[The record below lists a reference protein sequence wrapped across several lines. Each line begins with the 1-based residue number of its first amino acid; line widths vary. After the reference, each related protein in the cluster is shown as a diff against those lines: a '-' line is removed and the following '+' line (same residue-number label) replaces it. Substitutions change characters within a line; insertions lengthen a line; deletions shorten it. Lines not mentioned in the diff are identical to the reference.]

1 MAVSRLDR
9 LFILLDTGTTP
20 VTRKAAAQQLG
31 EVVKLHPHELNN
43 LLSKVLIYLRSAN
56 WDTRIAAGQAVEAI
70 VKNVPEWNPVPRTKQ
85 EPTESSMEDSS
96 TTDRLNF
103 DRFDIC
109 RLLQHGASLLGS
121 AGAEFEVQDEKSG
134 EVDHKERIARQRK
147 LLQKKL
153 GLNMG
158 EAIGMSTE
166 ELFND
171 EDLDYTPTSAAL
183 VNKQSTL
190 QAAELIDS
198 EFRAGMS
205 NRQKNKA
212 KRMAKLFAKQ
222 RSRDAVETN
231 EKSNDSTDGE
241 PEEKRRKVANV
252 VVNQTTSDS
261 KVLVDNVPESSSLIE
276 ETNEWPLESFC
287 EELCNDL
294 FNPSWEVRHGA
305 GTGLREI
312 LKAHG
317 KSGGKMGDSTLEE
330 MIQQHQEWLEDLVI
344 RLLCVFALDRFG
356 DFVSDEVVAP
366 VRETCAQTLGVVLK
380 HMNETGV
387 HKTVDVLLKLLTQEQ
402 WEVRHGGLLGIK
414 YALAVRQDVINTL
427 LPKVLTRVIEGL
439 QDLDDDVRAVAAASL
454 VPVVES
460 LVYLQTQKVPSI
472 INTLWDSLLE
482 LDDLTASTNSIMTL
496 LSSMLT
502 YPQVQ
507 QCSIQQSL
515 TVLVPRVWPFLHHTI
530 SSVRRA
536 ALETLFTLL
545 STQDQNSSSWLIPI
559 LSDMLRHIFQF
570 CVLESSQEILDLIH
584 KVWMELLNKASVQYV
599 VAAAC
604 PWMGAWLCLMM
615 QPSHL
620 PIDLNMLL
628 EVKAR
633 AKEKT
638 GGKVRQGQI
647 QNKEVLQEYIAGADT
662 VMEDPATRDFVVM
675 RARMMA
681 AKLLGALCC
690 CICDPGVNM
699 VNQEIKPAESLG
711 QLLLFH
717 LNSKSALQR
726 ISVAL
731 VICEWAALQK
741 FGFWTLT
748 ELLWIYSVKPRL
760 ITQIPQNPSWL
771 TTEAIAP
778 VVGAG
783 NNQREWEGL
792 DCKAVTLAVQPR
804 LLDILSEHLYYD
816 EIAVPFTRMQNECK
830 QFISSLADAHI
841 EVGNRVNNN
850 VLTIDQANDL
860 VTTVFNEVT
869 STFDLNPQVLQ
880 QLDSKRHQ
888 VQMTVAETNQE
899 WQVLQLRV
907 HTFAACAVVSLQQLP
922 EKLNP
927 VIKPLME
934 TIKKEENT
942 LVQNYAAQYIAKL
955 LQQCTT
961 RMPCPNAKV
970 IKNLCSS
977 LCVDPYLTPCVTCPV
992 PAQSGQENSKGSNSE
1007 KDGMHHTVTKH
1018 RGIITL
1024 YRHQKAAFAI
1034 TSRRG
1039 PIPKAIKAQIAD
1051 LPAGSSGALL
1061 VELDEGQKPYLVQRR
1076 GAEFALTTIV
1086 KHFGAELAVKLPH
1099 LWDAMVG
1106 PLKTMIDLNNF
1117 DGKSLLE
1124 RGDVPAQELVNSLQV
1139 FEIAAASMDSALH
1152 PLLVQHLPHLYMCL
1166 QYPSTAVR
1174 HMAARGIG
1182 VMSKIATMET
1192 MNIFLEKVLPWLGA
1206 IDDNVKQEGAIEA
1219 LACVMEQLD
1228 VGIVP
1233 YIVLLVVPVLGRM
1246 SDQTDSVRFM
1256 ATQCFATLIRLMP
1269 LEAGIPDPPNMS
1281 EELIQLKAKERHFLE
1296 QLLDGKK
1303 LENYKIPV
1311 PINAELRKYQ
1321 QDGVNWLAFLN
1332 KYKLHGILCDDMGLG
1347 KTLQSICILAGDH
1360 CQRAQE
1366 YARSKL
1372 AECMPLPS
1380 LVVCPPTL
1388 TGHWVDEVGKFC
1400 SREYLNPL
1408 HYTGP
1413 PTERI
1418 RLQHQVKRHNLI
1430 VASYDVVRNDIDF
1443 FRNIKFNY
1451 CILDEGHVIKN
1462 GKTKLSK
1469 AVKQLTANY
1478 RIILSGTPIQ
1488 NNVLELWSLFDFL
1501 MPGFLGTERQF
1512 AARYG
1517 KPILASRDAR
1527 SSSREQEAGV
1537 LAMDALHRQVLPFL
1551 LRRMKEDVLQD
1562 LPPKIIQDYYC
1573 TLSPLQV
1580 QLYEDFAKS
1589 RAKCDVDETVS
1600 SAALSEETEKPKL
1613 KATGHVFQALQYLR
1627 KLCNHPAL
1635 VLTPQHPEFKS
1646 TTEKLAVQNSSL
1658 HDIQHAP
1665 KLSALKQLLLDCGL
1679 GNGSSSESGT
1689 ESVVAQHR
1697 ILIFCQLKSMLD
1709 IVEHDLLKPHLPSVT
1724 YLRLDGSIPPGQRHS
1739 IVSRFNNDPS
1749 IDVLLLTTH
1758 VGGLGLN
1765 LTGADTVVFVEHDWN
1780 PMRDLQA
1787 MDRAHRIGQ
1796 KRVVNVYRLI
1806 TRGTLEEKIMG
1817 LQKFKMNIA
1826 NTVISQ
1832 ENSSL
1837 QSMGTDQLL
1846 DLFTLDKDGKAE
1858 KADSSTSGR
1867 ASMKAV
1873 LDSLSDLWDA
1883 EQYDSEYNLE
1893 TFMRSLE

>member
-43 LLSKVLIYLRSAN
+43 LLSKVLIYLRSTN

-70 VKNVPEWNPVPRTKQ
+70 VKNVPEWNPIPRTRQ
-85 EPTESSMEDSS
+85 ESTSESAMEDSPA
-96 TTDRLNF
+96 TDRLNF

-134 EVDHKERIARQRK
+134 EVDPKERIARQRK

-171 EDLDYTPTSAAL
+171 EDLDYTPTSTAL
-183 VNKQSTL
+183 VNKQPTL

-205 NRQKNKA
+205 SRQKNKA

-241 PEEKRRKVANV
+241 PEEKRRKIANV
-252 VVNQTTSDS
+252 VINQSTNDS
-261 KVLVDNVPESSSLIE
+261 KVLIDNIPDSSSLLE

-427 LPKVLTRVIEGL
+427 LPKVLTRIIEGL
-439 QDLDDDVRAVAAASL
+439 QDFDDDVRAVAAASL

-460 LVYLQTQKVPSI
+460 LVDLQTQKVPFI
-472 INTLWDSLLE
+472 INTLWDALLE

-496 LSSMLT
+496 LSSLLT

-559 LSDMLRHIFQF
+559 LPDMLRHIFQF

-584 KVWMELLNKASVQYV
+584 KVWMELLSKASVHYV

-638 GGKVRQGQI
+638 CGKVRQGQS
-647 QNKEVLQEYIAGADT
+647 QTKEVLQEYIAGAET
-662 VMEDPATRDFVVM
+662 IMEDPSTRDFVVM

-690 CICDPGVNM
+690 CICDPGVN
-699 VNQEIKPAESLG
+699 VVTQEIKPAESLG
-711 QLLLFH
+711 QLLLFY

-741 FGFWTLT
+741 
-748 ELLWIYSVKPRL
+748 E
-760 ITQIPQNPSWL
+760 
-771 TTEAIAP
+771 
-778 VVGAG
+778 
-783 NNQREWEGL
+783 
-792 DCKAVTLAVQPR
+792 CKAVTLAVQPR

-830 QFISSLADAHI
+830 QLISSLTDAHI
-841 EVGNRVNNN
+841 EVGSRVNNN
-850 VLTIDQANDL
+850 VFTIDQANDL

-869 STFDLNPQVLQ
+869 SSFDLNPQVLQ
-880 QLDSKRHQ
+880 QLDSKRQQ
-888 VQMTVAETNQE
+888 VQMTVTETNQE

-927 VIKPLME
+927 IIKPLME

-942 LVQNYAAQYIAKL
+942 LVQNYAAQCIAKL

-961 RMPCPNAKV
+961 RTPCPNSKI

-992 PAQSGQENSKGSNSE
+992 PTQSGQDNSKGSNSE
-1007 KDGMHHTVTKH
+1007 KDGMHHTVTTH

-1039 PIPKAIKAQIAD
+1039 PTPKAVKAQIAD
-1051 LPAGSSGALL
+1051 LPAGSSGNIL
-1061 VELDEGQKPYLVQRR
+1061 VELDEAQKPYLVQRR

-1086 KHFGAELAVKLPH
+1086 KHFGGEMAVKLPH

-1106 PLKTMIDLNNF
+1106 PLRNTININNF

-1124 RGDVPAQELVNSLQV
+1124 KGDGPAQELVNSLQV
-1139 FEIAAASMDSALH
+1139 FETAAASMDSELH
-1152 PLLVQHLPHLYMCL
+1152 PL
-1166 QYPSTAVR
+1166 
-1174 HMAARGIG
+1174 
-1182 VMSKIATMET
+1182 
-1192 MNIFLEKVLPWLGA
+1192 
-1206 IDDNVKQEGAIEA
+1206 
-1219 LACVMEQLD
+1219 
-1228 VGIVP
+1228 
-1233 YIVLLVVPVLGRM
+1233 
-1246 SDQTDSVRFM
+1246 
-1256 ATQCFATLIRLMP
+1256 
-1269 LEAGIPDPPNMS
+1269 AGIPDPPNMS

-1360 CQRAQE
+1360 CHRAQE

-1400 SREYLNPL
+1400 SKEYLNPL

-1646 TTEKLAVQNSSL
+1646 TTEKLAIQNSSL

-1679 GNGSSSESGT
+1679 GNGSTSESGT

-1858 KADSSTSGR
+1858 KADTSTSGK
-1867 ASMKAV
+1867 ASMKSV
-1873 LDSLSDLWDA
+1873 LENLSDLWDQ
-1883 EQYDSEYNLE
+1883 EQYDSEY
-1893 TFMRSLE
+1893 SLENFMHSLK

>member
-1 MAVSRLDR
+1 MRLDR

-43 LLSKVLIYLRSAN
+43 LLSKVLVYLRSTN

-70 VKNVPEWNPVPRTKQ
+70 VKNVPEWNPTPRSKQ
-85 EPTESSMEDSS
+85 EPGSESPNEDSPS
-96 TTDRLNF
+96 TDRLRF

-109 RLLQHGASLLGS
+109 RLLKHGASLLGS
-121 AGAEFEVQDEKSG
+121 AGAEFEVQDDKSG
-134 EVDHKERIARQRK
+134 EIDPKERIARQRK

-153 GLNMG
+153 GLDMG
-158 EAIGMSTE
+158 AAIGMNTE
-166 ELFND
+166 DLFND
-171 EDLDYTPTSAAL
+171 EDLDYSPSPVLL
-183 VNKQSTL
+183 VNKQPTL

-222 RSRDAVETN
+222 RSRDAVEAN

-252 VVNQTTSDS
+252 VINQPATDS
-261 KVLVDNVPESSSLIE
+261 KTLVENAQE
-276 ETNEWPLESFC
+276 EANEWPLESFC
-287 EELCNDL
+287 EEVCNDL

-317 KSGGKMGDSTLEE
+317 KSGGKMGDSSLEE

-414 YALAVRQDVINTL
+414 YALAVRQDMINTL
-427 LPKVLTRVIEGL
+427 LPKVLPAIIEGL

-460 LVYLQTQKVPSI
+460 LVQLQSQKVPFI
-472 INTLWDSLLE
+472 LNTLWDALLE
-482 LDDLTASTNSIMTL
+482 LDDLTASTNSIMIL
-496 LSSMLT
+496 LSSLLT
-502 YPQVQ
+502 YPQVRK
-507 QCSIQQSL
+507 CSIQQSL

-530 SSVRRA
+530 SSVRKA

-545 STQDQNSSSWLIPI
+545 STQDQVWL
-559 LSDMLRHIFQF
+559 
-570 CVLESSQEILDLIH
+570 
-584 KVWMELLNKASVQYV
+584 ELLNKASVQYV

-628 EVKAR
+628 EVKTR
-633 AKEKT
+633 SKEKA
-638 GGKVRQGQI
+638 GAKLRQGQA
-647 QNKEVLQEYIAGADT
+647 QNKEVIQEYIAGADSIA
-662 VMEDPATRDFVVM
+662 EDPATRDYVVM

-690 CICDPGVNM
+690 CICDPGVNT
-699 VNQEIKPAESLG
+699 VTQEIKPAESLA

-741 FGFWTLT
+741 
-748 ELLWIYSVKPRL
+748 EC
-760 ITQIPQNPSWL
+760 
-771 TTEAIAP
+771 TTVAI
-778 VVGAG
+778 
-783 NNQREWEGL
+783 
-792 DCKAVTLAVQPR
+792 CVQPR
-804 LLDILSEHLYYD
+804 LLGVLSEHLYYD

-830 QFISSLADAHI
+830 QLISLLADSHI
-841 EVGNRVNNN
+841 DIGNRVNCS
-850 VLTIDQANDL
+850 VFTIDQANEL
-860 VTTVFNEVT
+860 
-869 STFDLNPQVLQ
+869 LKVL
-880 QLDSKRHQ
+880 S
-888 VQMTVAETNQE
+888 A
-899 WQVLQLRV
+899 VLP
-907 HTFAACAVVSLQQLP
+907 F
-922 EKLNP
+922 
-927 VIKPLME
+927 
-934 TIKKEENT
+934 
-942 LVQNYAAQYIAKL
+942 L
-955 LQQCTT
+955 LG
-961 RMPCPNAKV
+961 PN
-970 IKNLCSS
+970 S
-977 LCVDPYLTPCVTCPV
+977 D
-992 PAQSGQENSKGSNSE
+992 
-1007 KDGMHHTVTKH
+1007 KDGMQHTVTKH

-1039 PIPKAIKAQIAD
+1039 PTPKAPKAPIAD
-1051 LPAGSSGALL
+1051 LPTGSSGSIPT
-1061 VELDEGQKPYLVQRR
+1061 ELDEAQKPYVVQRR
-1076 GAEFALTTIV
+1076 GAEFALSTIA
-1086 KHFGAELAVKLPH
+1086 KHFGAEMATGLPH

-1106 PLKTMIDLNNF
+1106 SLRNNIHINNF
-1117 DGKSLLE
+1117 DRKLLLE
-1124 RGDVPAQELVNSLQV
+1124 KGDAPAQELVNSLQL
-1139 FEIAAASMDSALH
+1139 I
-1152 PLLVQHLPHLYMCL
+1152 QHLPHLYMCL
-1166 QYPSTAVR
+1166 QHPSTAVR
-1174 HMAARGIG
+1174 HMASRCVG

-1206 IDDNVKQEGAIEA
+1206 IDDNTKQEGAIEA
-1219 LACVMEQLD
+1219 LACILAWVFRNAEDSLLFHLDKPELLKTISLMSTAGVMEQLD

-1246 SDQTDSVRFM
+1246 SDQTNSVRFM

-1281 EELIQLKAKERHFLE
+1281 EELIRMKAKERHFLE

-1303 LENYKIPV
+1303 LENYEIPV
-1311 PINAELRKYQ
+1311 PIKAELRKYQ

-1360 CQRAQE
+1360 C
-1366 YARSKL
+1366 L
-1372 AECMPLPS
+1372 
-1380 LVVCPPTL
+1380 
-1388 TGHWVDEVGKFC
+1388 
-1400 SREYLNPL
+1400 
-1408 HYTGP
+1408 
-1413 PTERI
+1413 

-1537 LAMDALHRQVLPFL
+1537 LAMEALHRQVLPFL

-1573 TLSPLQV
+1573 ILSPLQV

-1589 RAKCDVDETVS
+1589 RAKCDIDETVS
-1600 SAALSEETEKPKL
+1600 SISLNDETEKPKL
-1613 KATGHVFQALQYLR
+1613 KSTGHVFQALQYLR

-1635 VLTPQHPEFKS
+1635 VLTTQHPEYKRI
-1646 TTEKLAVQNSSL
+1646 TEQLAAQNSSL
-1658 HDIQHAP
+1658 RDIQHAP

-1679 GNGSSSESGT
+1679 GNGGSSESGT
-1689 ESVVAQHR
+1689 EAVVAQHR
-1697 ILIFCQLKSMLD
+1697 VLIFCQLKSMLD
-1709 IVEHDLLKPHLPSVT
+1709 IVEHDLLRPQLPSVT
-1724 YLRLDGSIPPGQRHS
+1724 YLRLDGSIPAGQRHS

-1832 ENSSL
+1832 ENASL
-1837 QSMGTDQLL
+1837 QSMGTEQLL
-1846 DLFTLDKDGKAE
+1846 DLFTLDKEFFSFVKDGKTE
-1858 KADSSTSGR
+1858 KADTSTSSGK
-1867 ASMKAV
+1867 ASMKSV
-1873 LDSLSDLWDA
+1873 LENLGELWDQ
-1883 EQYDSEYNLE
+1883 EQYDTEY
-1893 TFMRSLE
+1893 SLENFMHSLK

>member
-43 LLSKVLIYLRSAN
+43 LLSKVLIYLRSTN

-85 EPTESSMEDSS
+85 ESTSESAMEDSPA
-96 TTDRLNF
+96 TDRLNF

-134 EVDHKERIARQRK
+134 EVDPKERIARQRK

-171 EDLDYTPTSAAL
+171 EDLDYTPSSAAF
-183 VNKQSTL
+183 VNKQPTL

-241 PEEKRRKVANV
+241 PEEKRRKIANV
-252 VVNQTTSDS
+252 VINQSANDS
-261 KVLVDNVPESSSLIE
+261 KVLIDNIPDSSSLIE

-387 HKTVDVLLKLLTQEQ
+387 HKTVDVLLKLLSQEQ

-427 LPKVLTRVIEGL
+427 LPKVLSRIIEGL

-460 LVYLQTQKVPSI
+460 LVDLQTQKVPFI
-472 INTLWDSLLE
+472 INTLWDALLE

-496 LSSMLT
+496 LSSLLT

-559 LSDMLRHIFQF
+559 LPDMLRHIFQF
-570 CVLESSQEILDLIH
+570 CVLESNQEILDLIH
-584 KVWMELLNKASVQYV
+584 KVWMELLSKASVQYV

-638 GGKVRQGQI
+638 GGKVRQGQS
-647 QNKEVLQEYIAGADT
+647 QTKEVLQEYIAGAET
-662 VMEDPATRDFVVM
+662 IMEDPSTRDFVVM
-675 RARMMA
+675 RARMMS

-690 CICDPGVNM
+690 CICDPVVN
-699 VNQEIKPAESLG
+699 VVTQEIKPAESLG

-741 FGFWTLT
+741 
-748 ELLWIYSVKPRL
+748 E
-760 ITQIPQNPSWL
+760 
-771 TTEAIAP
+771 
-778 VVGAG
+778 
-783 NNQREWEGL
+783 
-792 DCKAVTLAVQPR
+792 CKAVTLAVQPR

-830 QFISSLADAHI
+830 QLISSLTDAHI
-841 EVGNRVNNN
+841 EVGSRVNNN
-850 VLTIDQANDL
+850 VFTIDQANDL

-869 STFDLNPQVLQ
+869 SSFDLKPQVLQ
-880 QLDSKRHQ
+880 QLDSKRQQ
-888 VQMTVAETNQE
+888 VQMTVTETNQE

-927 VIKPLME
+927 IIKPLME

-942 LVQNYAAQYIAKL
+942 LVQNYAAHCIAKL

-961 RMPCPNAKV
+961 RTPCPNSKI

-992 PAQSGQENSKGSNSE
+992 PTQSGQDNSKGSNSE

-1039 PIPKAIKAQIAD
+1039 PTPKALKAQIAD
-1051 LPAGSSGALL
+1051 LPAGSSGSIL
-1061 VELDEGQKPYLVQRR
+1061 VELDEAQKPYLVQRR

-1086 KHFGAELAVKLPH
+1086 KHFGGEMAVKLPH

-1106 PLKTMIDLNNF
+1106 PLKNTININHF

-1124 RGDVPAQELVNSLQV
+1124 KGDGPAQELVNSLQV
-1139 FEIAAASMDSALH
+1139 FETAAASMDSELH
-1152 PLLVQHLPHLYMCL
+1152 PL
-1166 QYPSTAVR
+1166 
-1174 HMAARGIG
+1174 
-1182 VMSKIATMET
+1182 
-1192 MNIFLEKVLPWLGA
+1192 
-1206 IDDNVKQEGAIEA
+1206 
-1219 LACVMEQLD
+1219 
-1228 VGIVP
+1228 
-1233 YIVLLVVPVLGRM
+1233 
-1246 SDQTDSVRFM
+1246 
-1256 ATQCFATLIRLMP
+1256 
-1269 LEAGIPDPPNMS
+1269 AGIPDPPNMS

-1360 CQRAQE
+1360 CHRAQE

-1400 SREYLNPL
+1400 SKEYLNPL

-1679 GNGSSSESGT
+1679 GNGSTSESGT

-1858 KADSSTSGR
+1858 KADTSTSGK
-1867 ASMKAV
+1867 ASMKSI
-1873 LDSLSDLWDA
+1873 LENLSDLWDQ
-1883 EQYDSEYNLE
+1883 EQYDSEY
-1893 TFMRSLE
+1893 SLENFMHSLK

>member
-1 MAVSRLDR
+1 M
-9 LFILLDTGTTP
+9 
-20 VTRKAAAQQLG
+20 
-31 EVVKLHPHELNN
+31 VKLHQVGISPPHKRVKVPLDGIPSLPCINRTTQLGVIGKLVEGALNPTVHVTH
-43 LLSKVLIYLRSAN
+43 KVVERDRSQHRSLG
-56 WDTRIAAGQAVEAI
+56 DTTRY
-70 VKNVPEWNPVPRTKQ
+70 WSPVP
-85 EPTESSMEDSS
+85 
-96 TTDRLNF
+96 F
-103 DRFDIC
+103 
-109 RLLQHGASLLGS
+109 
-121 AGAEFEVQDEKSG
+121 
-134 EVDHKERIARQRK
+134 
-147 LLQKKL
+147 
-153 GLNMG
+153 
-158 EAIGMSTE
+158 
-166 ELFND
+166 
-171 EDLDYTPTSAAL
+171 
-183 VNKQSTL
+183 
-190 QAAELIDS
+190 
-198 EFRAGMS
+198 
-205 NRQKNKA
+205 
-212 KRMAKLFAKQ
+212 
-222 RSRDAVETN
+222 
-231 EKSNDSTDGE
+231 
-241 PEEKRRKVANV
+241 
-252 VVNQTTSDS
+252 
-261 KVLVDNVPESSSLIE
+261 
-276 ETNEWPLESFC
+276 
-287 EELCNDL
+287 
-294 FNPSWEVRHGA
+294 
-305 GTGLREI
+305 I
-312 LKAHG
+312 L
-317 KSGGKMGDSTLEE
+317 
-330 MIQQHQEWLEDLVI
+330 
-344 RLLCVFALDRFG
+344 
-356 DFVSDEVVAP
+356 
-366 VRETCAQTLGVVLK
+366 
-380 HMNETGV
+380 
-387 HKTVDVLLKLLTQEQ
+387 
-402 WEVRHGGLLGIK
+402 
-414 YALAVRQDVINTL
+414 
-427 LPKVLTRVIEGL
+427 
-439 QDLDDDVRAVAAASL
+439 
-454 VPVVES
+454 
-460 LVYLQTQKVPSI
+460 
-472 INTLWDSLLE
+472 NTLWDALLE
-482 LDDLTASTNSIMTL
+482 LDDLTASTNSIMIL
-496 LSSMLT
+496 LSSLLT
-502 YPQVQ
+502 YPQVRK
-507 QCSIQQSL
+507 CSIQQSL

-530 SSVRRA
+530 SSVRKA

-545 STQDQNSSSWLIPI
+545 STQDQVWL
-559 LSDMLRHIFQF
+559 
-570 CVLESSQEILDLIH
+570 
-584 KVWMELLNKASVQYV
+584 ELLNKASVQYV

-628 EVKAR
+628 EVKTR
-633 AKEKT
+633 SKEKA
-638 GGKVRQGQI
+638 GAKLRQGQT
-647 QNKEVLQEYIAGADT
+647 QNKEVIQEYIAGADSIA
-662 VMEDPATRDFVVM
+662 EDPATRDYVVM

-690 CICDPGVNM
+690 CICDPGVNT
-699 VNQEIKPAESLG
+699 VTQEIKPAESLA

-741 FGFWTLT
+741 ECRT
-748 ELLWIYSVKPRL
+748 V
-760 ITQIPQNPSWL
+760 
-771 TTEAIAP
+771 
-778 VVGAG
+778 
-783 NNQREWEGL
+783 
-792 DCKAVTLAVQPR
+792 AVCVQPR
-804 LLDILSEHLYYD
+804 LLGVLSEHLYYD

-830 QFISSLADAHI
+830 QLISLLADSHI
-841 EVGNRVNNN
+841 DIGNRVNCS
-850 VLTIDQANDL
+850 VFTIDQANEL
-860 VTTVFNEVT
+860 VTSVFNEAT
-869 STFDLNPQVLQ
+869 ASFTLNPKILQ
-880 QLDSKRHQ
+880 QLDSKRQQ
-888 VQMTVAETNQE
+888 VQMTVTETNQE
-899 WQVLQLRV
+899 WQVMHLRV
-907 HTFAACAVVSLQQLP
+907 HTFAACAVVNLQQLP

-934 TIKKEENT
+934 AIKKEENT
-942 LVQNYAAQYIAKL
+942 LVQNYVASCIAKL

-961 RMPCPNAKV
+961 RSPCPNSKI
-970 IKNLCSS
+970 IKNLCNS
-977 LCVDPYLTPCVTCPV
+977 LCVDPHLTPLAAC
-992 PAQSGQENSKGSNSE
+992 PAQPQSSSYENSKGPISD

-1018 RGIITL
+1018 KGIITL

-1039 PIPKAIKAQIAD
+1039 PTPKAPKAPVVD
-1051 LPAGSSGALL
+1051 LPPGSS
-1061 VELDEGQKPYLVQRR
+1061 VSIPTELDEAQKPYVVQRR
-1076 GAEFALTTIV
+1076 GAEFALSTIA
-1086 KHFGAELAVKLPH
+1086 KHFGAEMATGLPH

-1106 PLKTMIDLNNF
+1106 SLRNNIHINNF
-1117 DGKSLLE
+1117 DRKSLLE
-1124 RGDVPAQELVNSLQV
+1124 KGDAPAQELVNSLQV
-1139 FEIAAASMDSALH
+1139 FETTAAAMDTQLH
-1152 PLLVQHLPHLYMCL
+1152 PLLIQHLSHLYMCL
-1166 QYPSTAVR
+1166 QHPSTAVR
-1174 HMAARGIG
+1174 HMAARCVG

-1206 IDDNVKQEGAIEA
+1206 IDDNTKQEGAIEA

-1246 SDQTDSVRFM
+1246 SDQTNSVRFM

-1281 EELIQLKAKERHFLE
+1281 EELIRMKAKERHFLE

-1311 PINAELRKYQ
+1311 PIKAELRKYQ

-1360 CQRAQE
+1360 CLRAQE
-1366 YARSKL
+1366 YARTKL
-1372 AECMPLPS
+1372 VDSVPLPS

-1400 SREYLNPL
+1400 SKEYLNPL

-1413 PTERI
+1413 PTERA

-1537 LAMDALHRQVLPFL
+1537 LAMEALHRQVLPFL

-1573 TLSPLQV
+1573 ILSPLQV
-1580 QLYEDFAKS
+1580 CLKSSWMLSVFRTVKTTKEPLLYS
-1589 RAKCDVDETVS
+1589 W
-1600 SAALSEETEKPKL
+1600 
-1613 KATGHVFQALQYLR
+1613 ALQYLR

-1635 VLTPQHPEFKS
+1635 VLTTQHPEYKRI
-1646 TTEKLAVQNSSL
+1646 TEQLASHSSSL
-1658 HDIQHAP
+1658 RDIQHAP

-1679 GNGSSSESGT
+1679 GNGGSSESGT
-1689 ESVVAQHR
+1689 EAVVAQHR
-1697 ILIFCQLKSMLD
+1697 VLIFCQLKSMLD
-1709 IVEHDLLKPHLPSVT
+1709 IVEHDLLRPQLPSVT
-1724 YLRLDGSIPPGQRHS
+1724 YLRLDGSIPAGQRHS

-1832 ENSSL
+1832 ENTSL
-1837 QSMGTDQLL
+1837 QSMGTEQLL
-1846 DLFTLDKDGKAE
+1846 DLFTLDKDEKTE
-1858 KADSSTSGR
+1858 KADTSTSSGK
-1867 ASMKAV
+1867 ASMKSV
-1873 LDSLSDLWDA
+1873 LENLGELWDQ
-1883 EQYDSEYNLE
+1883 EQYDTEY
-1893 TFMRSLE
+1893 SLENFMHSLK

>member
-43 LLSKVLIYLRSAN
+43 LLSKVLVYLRSTN

-70 VKNVPEWNPVPRTKQ
+70 VRNVPEWNPTPRSKQ
-85 EPTESSMEDSS
+85 EQGSESPMEDSPS
-96 TTDRLNF
+96 TDRLRF

-109 RLLQHGASLLGS
+109 RLLKHGASLLGS
-121 AGAEFEVQDEKSG
+121 AGAEFEVQDDKSG
-134 EVDHKERIARQRK
+134 EIDPKERIARQRK

-153 GLNMG
+153 GLDMG
-158 EAIGMSTE
+158 AAIGMNTE
-166 ELFND
+166 DLFND
-171 EDLDYTPTSAAL
+171 EDLDYSPSSVSL
-183 VNKQSTL
+183 VNKQPTL

-205 NRQKNKA
+205 SRQKNKA

-222 RSRDAVETN
+222 RSRDAVEAN

-252 VVNQTTSDS
+252 VINQPATDS
-261 KVLVDNVPESSSLIE
+261 KTLAENAPEE
-276 ETNEWPLESFC
+276 ANEWPLESFC
-287 EELCNDL
+287 EEVCNDL

-317 KSGGKMGDSTLEE
+317 KSGGKMGDSSLEE
-330 MIQQHQEWLEDLVI
+330 MNQQHQEWLEDLVI

-380 HMNETGV
+380 HMNEAGV

-414 YALAVRQDVINTL
+414 YALAVRQDMINTL
-427 LPKVLTRVIEGL
+427 LPKVLPAIIEGL

-460 LVYLQTQKVPSI
+460 LVQLQSQKVPFI
-472 INTLWDSLLE
+472 LNTLWDALLE
-482 LDDLTASTNSIMTL
+482 LDDLTASTNSIMIL
-496 LSSMLT
+496 LSSLLT
-502 YPQVQ
+502 YPQVRK
-507 QCSIQQSL
+507 CSIQQSL

-530 SSVRRA
+530 SSVRKA

-545 STQDQNSSSWLIPI
+545 STQDQSSSTWLTPI
-559 LSDMLRHIFQF
+559 LQDMLRHIFQF
-570 CVLESSQEILDLIH
+570 CILESNQEILDLIH
-584 KVWMELLNKASVQYV
+584 KVWLELLNKASVQYV

-628 EVKAR
+628 EVKTR
-633 AKEKT
+633 SKEKA
-638 GGKVRQGQI
+638 GAKLRQGQT
-647 QNKEVLQEYIAGADT
+647 QNKEVIQEYIAGADSIA
-662 VMEDPATRDFVVM
+662 EDPATRDYVVM

-690 CICDPGVNM
+690 CMCDPGVNT
-699 VNQEIKPAESLG
+699 VTQEIKPAESLA

-741 FGFWTLT
+741 ECRTVAT
-748 ELLWIYSVKPRL
+748 
-760 ITQIPQNPSWL
+760 
-771 TTEAIAP
+771 
-778 VVGAG
+778 
-783 NNQREWEGL
+783 
-792 DCKAVTLAVQPR
+792 CVQPR
-804 LLDILSEHLYYD
+804 LLGVLSEHLYYD

-830 QFISSLADAHI
+830 QLISLFADAHI
-841 EVGNRVNNN
+841 DIGNRVNCS
-850 VLTIDQANDL
+850 VFTIDQANEL
-860 VTTVFNEVT
+860 VTSVFNEVT
-869 STFDLNPQVLQ
+869 SSFTLNPKILQ
-880 QLDSKRHQ
+880 QLDSKRQQ
-888 VQMTVAETNQE
+888 VQMTVTETNQE
-899 WQVLQLRV
+899 WQVLHLRV
-907 HTFAACAVVSLQQLP
+907 HTFVACAVVNLQQLP

-934 TIKKEENT
+934 AIKKEENT
-942 LVQNYAAQYIAKL
+942 LIQNYVASCIAKL

-961 RMPCPNAKV
+961 RSPCPNSKI
-970 IKNLCSS
+970 IKNLCNS
-977 LCVDPYLTPCVTCPV
+977 LCVDPHLTPLAAC
-992 PAQSGQENSKGSNSE
+992 PAQPQGSHENSKGPNSD

-1039 PIPKAIKAQIAD
+1039 PTPKAPKAPIAD
-1051 LPAGSSGALL
+1051 LPAGSSGSIPT
-1061 VELDEGQKPYLVQRR
+1061 ELDEAQKPYVVQRR
-1076 GAEFALTTIV
+1076 GAEFALSTIA
-1086 KHFGAELAVKLPH
+1086 KHFGAEMATGLPH

-1106 PLKTMIDLNNF
+1106 SLKNNIHINNF
-1117 DGKSLLE
+1117 DRKSLLE
-1124 RGDVPAQELVNSLQV
+1124 KGDVPAQELVNSLQV
-1139 FEIAAASMDSALH
+1139 FETTAASMDTQLH
-1152 PLLVQHLPHLYMCL
+1152 PLLIQHLPHLSMCL
-1166 QYPSTAVR
+1166 QHPNTAVR
-1174 HMAARGIG
+1174 HMAARCVG

-1206 IDDNVKQEGAIEA
+1206 IDDNTKQEGAIEA
-1219 LACVMEQLD
+1219 LASDPGVMEQLD

-1269 LEAGIPDPPNMS
+1269 LEAGIPNPPNMS
-1281 EELIQLKAKERHFLE
+1281 EELIRMKAKERHFLE

-1311 PINAELRKYQ
+1311 PIKAELRKYQ
-1321 QDGVNWLAFLN
+1321 QVTA
-1332 KYKLHGILCDDMGLG
+1332 YTSILEE
-1347 KTLQSICILAGDH
+1347 Q
-1360 CQRAQE
+1360 
-1366 YARSKL
+1366 
-1372 AECMPLPS
+1372 
-1380 LVVCPPTL
+1380 
-1388 TGHWVDEVGKFC
+1388 
-1400 SREYLNPL
+1400 
-1408 HYTGP
+1408 
-1413 PTERI
+1413 
-1418 RLQHQVKRHNLI
+1418 LQHQVKRHNLI

-1537 LAMDALHRQVLPFL
+1537 LAMEALHRQVLPFL

-1573 TLSPLQV
+1573 ILSPLQV

-1589 RAKCDVDETVS
+1589 RAKCDIDETVS
-1600 SAALSEETEKPKL
+1600 SISLNEETEKPKL

-1635 VLTPQHPEFKS
+1635 VLTNQHPEYKRI
-1646 TTEKLAVQNSSL
+1646 TEQLAAHNSSL
-1658 HDIQHAP
+1658 RDIQHAP

-1679 GNGSSSESGT
+1679 GNGGSSESGT
-1689 ESVVAQHR
+1689 EAVVAQHR
-1697 ILIFCQLKSMLD
+1697 VLIFCQLKSMLD
-1709 IVEHDLLKPHLPSVT
+1709 IVEHDLLRPQLPSVT
-1724 YLRLDGSIPPGQRHS
+1724 YLRLDGSIPAGQRHS

-1832 ENSSL
+1832 ENTSL
-1837 QSMGTDQLL
+1837 QSMGTEQLL
-1846 DLFTLDKDGKAE
+1846 DLFTLDKDGKTE
-1858 KADSSTSGR
+1858 KADTSTSSGK
-1867 ASMKAV
+1867 ASMKSI
-1873 LDSLSDLWDA
+1873 LENLGELWDQ
-1883 EQYDSEYNLE
+1883 EQYDTEY
-1893 TFMRSLE
+1893 SLENFMHSLK

>member
-1 MAVSRLDR
+1 MAVTRLDR

-31 EVVKLHPHELNN
+31 DVVKLHPHELNN
-43 LLSKVLIYLRSAN
+43 LLSKVLVYLRSTN

-70 VKNVPEWNPVPRTKQ
+70 VKHVPEWNPPIRLKRPLGS
-85 EPTESSMEDSS
+85 ECSNEDSCAF
-96 TTDRLNF
+96 DRLSF
-103 DRFDIC
+103 DRFDIS
-109 RLLQHGASLLGS
+109 RLLKHGASLLGS
-121 AGAEFEVQDEKSG
+121 AGAEFELQDDKSG
-134 EVDHKERIARQRK
+134 EIDQKERIARQRK
-147 LLQKKL
+147 LLQRKL
-153 GLNMG
+153 GLDMG
-158 EAIGMSTE
+158 AAIGMSTE
-166 ELFND
+166 DLFND
-171 EDLDYTPTSAAL
+171 EDLDYLPTSALA
-183 VNKQSTL
+183 NKPTL
-190 QAAELIDS
+190 QAAEFIDS
-198 EFRAGMS
+198 EFLPGMS

-212 KRMAKLFAKQ
+212 KRMAKLIAKQ
-222 RSRDAVETN
+222 RSRDTTEAN
-231 EKSNDSTDGE
+231 EKSDSTDGE
-241 PEEKRRKVANV
+241 PEEKRRKVAKV
-252 VVNQTTSDS
+252 VIDQPATKS
-261 KVLVDNVPESSSLIE
+261 KVLIDNVPDNSSLFE

-312 LKAHG
+312 LKVHG
-317 KSGGKMGDSTLEE
+317 RSGGKMADSTPEE
-330 MIQQHQEWLEDLVI
+330 IEQQHQEWLEDLAI

-366 VRETCAQTLGVVLK
+366 VRETCAQTLGVVLR
-380 HMNETGV
+380 HMNEAGV
-387 HKTVDVLLKLLTQEQ
+387 HNTVKILLRLLTQEQ

-414 YALAVRQDVINTL
+414 YALAVRQDLIKVL
-427 LPKVLTRVIEGL
+427 LPKVLPAIIEGL

-454 VPVVES
+454 VPVVDS
-460 LVYLQTQKVPSI
+460 LVDLQFKQVPFILS
-472 INTLWDSLLE
+472 TLWDALLE

-496 LSSMLT
+496 LSSLLMYT
-502 YPQVQ
+502 QVQ
-507 QCSIQQSL
+507 QCDLQQSL
-515 TVLVPRVWPFLHHTI
+515 TILVPRVWLFLRHTI
-530 SSVRRA
+530 SSVRKA
-536 ALETLFTLL
+536 ALETLYTLL
-545 STQDQNSSSWLIPI
+545 STHEQNSSGWLIPI
-559 LSDMLRHIFQF
+559 LQDMLRHIFQI
-570 CVLESSQEILDLIH
+570 CILESNQEILDLIH
-584 KVWMELLNKASVQYV
+584 KVWQELLNKACVQFV

-628 EVKAR
+628 EVKA
-633 AKEKT
+633 KT
-638 GGKVRQGQI
+638 KDKSACKQRQGQC
-647 QNKEVLQEYIAGADT
+647 QSKEVTQEYIAGSDSVT
-662 VMEDPATRDFVVM
+662 DDSATRDYVVI
-675 RARMMA
+675 RARIAA
-681 AKLLGALCC
+681 AKLLGSLCC
-690 CICDPGVNM
+690 CICDPSVNTPS
-699 VNQEIKPAESLG
+699 QELKPAESLA

-731 VICEWAALQK
+731 VICEWAALRKECGVLVQ
-741 FGFWTLT
+741 
-748 ELLWIYSVKPRL
+748 
-760 ITQIPQNPSWL
+760 
-771 TTEAIAP
+771 
-778 VVGAG
+778 
-783 NNQREWEGL
+783 
-792 DCKAVTLAVQPR
+792 AVQPR
-804 LLDILSEHLYYD
+804 LLAVLSEHLYYD
-816 EIAVPFTRMQNECK
+816 EIAIPFTRMQNECK
-830 QFISSLADAHI
+830 QLISSLADMNI
-841 EVGNRVNNN
+841 DIRNKVNCS
-850 VLTIDQANDL
+850 VFTIDQASDL
-860 VTTVFNEVT
+860 VTTVFNEATAALGVNT
-869 STFDLNPQVLQ
+869 KPFQ
-880 QLDSKRHQ
+880 QLDGKRQQ
-888 VQMTVAETNQE
+888 VHVTVMETNQE
-899 WQVLQLRV
+899 WQVLLLRV
-907 HTFAACAVVSLQQLP
+907 HMFAACAVVNFMQLP

-934 TIKKEENT
+934 AIKKEDNCK
-942 LVQNYAAQYIAKL
+942 VQSYAAQCIAKL
-955 LQQCTT
+955 LQQSTSRT
-961 RMPCPNAKV
+961 PCPNQKIV
-970 IKNLCSS
+970 KNVCSS
-977 LCVDPYLTPCVTCPV
+977 LCIDPNITPSVKCPA
-992 PAQSGQENSKGSNSE
+992 PTANNMENSKVGSNSD
-1007 KDGMHHTVTKH
+1007 KDGMYHTVNKFK
-1018 RGIITL
+1018 GIITL
-1024 YRHQKAAFAI
+1024 YRHQQAAFAV

-1039 PIPKAIKAQIAD
+1039 PAPKAVKSQVAD
-1051 LPAGSSGALL
+1051 LPAGSGGHLPQES
-1061 VELDEGQKPYLVQRR
+1061 EEIQKLHLIQRR
-1076 GAEFALTTIV
+1076 GAEFTLSTIAR
-1086 KHFGAELAVKLPH
+1086 HFGGDLVTGLPY
-1099 LWDAMVG
+1099 LWDATVG
-1106 PLKTMIDLNNF
+1106 PLRSNITTGNF
-1117 DGKSLLE
+1117 DAKALVDK
-1124 RGDVPAQELVNSLQV
+1124 GDDPAQELVNSLQV
-1139 FEIAAASMDSALH
+1139 FEVTAAAMDPALH
-1152 PLLVQHLPHLYMCL
+1152 PLLLQHLPQLFMCL
-1166 QYPSTAVR
+1166 QHPYTAVR
-1174 HMAARGIG
+1174 HMASRCVG
-1182 VMSKIATMET
+1182 VMSRIATMET
-1192 MNIFLEKVLPWLGA
+1192 MNLFLEKVLPWIGA
-1206 IDDNVKQEGAIEA
+1206 IDDNTKQEGAIEA
-1219 LACVMEQLD
+1219 LACVMEHLD

-1269 LEAGIPDPPNMS
+1269 LEAGIPDPPDMS
-1281 EELIQLKAKERHFLE
+1281 EQLIKLKAKERSFLE

-1311 PINAELRKYQ
+1311 PIKAELRKYQ

-1360 CQRAQE
+1360 CLRSQE
-1366 YARSKL
+1366 YTKTKSAD
-1372 AECMPLPS
+1372 CVPLPS

-1400 SREYLNPL
+1400 SKEYLNPL

-1413 PTERI
+1413 PTERA
-1418 RLQHQVKRHNLI
+1418 RLQLQVKRHNLI

-1537 LAMDALHRQVLPFL
+1537 LAMEALHRQVLPFL

-1573 TLSPLQV
+1573 SLSPLQV

-1589 RAKCDVDETVS
+1589 RAKTDVDETVS
-1600 SAALSEETEKPKL
+1600 TTSMAEDGEKPKL

-1635 VLTPQHPEFKS
+1635 VLTTQHPEYKKVS
-1646 TTEKLAVQNSSL
+1646 EQLSVQNSSL
-1658 HDIQHAP
+1658 RDIQHAP
-1665 KLSALKQLLLDCGL
+1665 KLSALKQLMLDCGL
-1679 GNGSSSESGT
+1679 GNGGVTDGGPEA
-1689 ESVVAQHR
+1689 VVAQHR

-1724 YLRLDGSIPPGQRHS
+1724 YLRLDGSVPPGQRHS

-1817 LQKFKMNIA
+1817 LQKFKMSIA

-1832 ENSSL
+1832 ENASL

-1846 DLFTLDKDGKAE
+1846 DLFTLDNDGKDDKTYVSE
-1858 KADSSTSGR
+1858 TGGKT
-1867 ASMKAV
+1867 SMKSI
-1873 LDSLSDLWDA
+1873 LDNLGELWNQ
-1883 EQYDSEYNLE
+1883 EQYDSEYSLDN
-1893 TFMRSLE
+1893 FMQGLK

>member
-1 MAVSRLDR
+1 
-9 LFILLDTGTTP
+9 
-20 VTRKAAAQQLG
+20 
-31 EVVKLHPHELNN
+31 
-43 LLSKVLIYLRSAN
+43 
-56 WDTRIAAGQAVEAI
+56 
-70 VKNVPEWNPVPRTKQ
+70 
-85 EPTESSMEDSS
+85 
-96 TTDRLNF
+96 
-103 DRFDIC
+103 
-109 RLLQHGASLLGS
+109 
-121 AGAEFEVQDEKSG
+121 
-134 EVDHKERIARQRK
+134 
-147 LLQKKL
+147 
-153 GLNMG
+153 
-158 EAIGMSTE
+158 
-166 ELFND
+166 
-171 EDLDYTPTSAAL
+171 
-183 VNKQSTL
+183 
-190 QAAELIDS
+190 
-198 EFRAGMS
+198 
-205 NRQKNKA
+205 
-212 KRMAKLFAKQ
+212 
-222 RSRDAVETN
+222 
-231 EKSNDSTDGE
+231 
-241 PEEKRRKVANV
+241 
-252 VVNQTTSDS
+252 
-261 KVLVDNVPESSSLIE
+261 
-276 ETNEWPLESFC
+276 
-287 EELCNDL
+287 
-294 FNPSWEVRHGA
+294 
-305 GTGLREI
+305 
-312 LKAHG
+312 
-317 KSGGKMGDSTLEE
+317 
-330 MIQQHQEWLEDLVI
+330 
-344 RLLCVFALDRFG
+344 
-356 DFVSDEVVAP
+356 
-366 VRETCAQTLGVVLK
+366 
-380 HMNETGV
+380 
-387 HKTVDVLLKLLTQEQ
+387 
-402 WEVRHGGLLGIK
+402 
-414 YALAVRQDVINTL
+414 
-427 LPKVLTRVIEGL
+427 
-439 QDLDDDVRAVAAASL
+439 
-454 VPVVES
+454 
-460 LVYLQTQKVPSI
+460 
-472 INTLWDSLLE
+472 
-482 LDDLTASTNSIMTL
+482 
-496 LSSMLT
+496 
-502 YPQVQ
+502 
-507 QCSIQQSL
+507 
-515 TVLVPRVWPFLHHTI
+515 
-530 SSVRRA
+530 
-536 ALETLFTLL
+536 
-545 STQDQNSSSWLIPI
+545 NSSSWLIPI
-559 LSDMLRHIFQF
+559 LPDMLRHIFQF

-584 KVWMELLNKASVQYV
+584 KVWMELLSKASVQYV

-638 GGKVRQGQI
+638 GGKVRQGQS
-647 QNKEVLQEYIAGADT
+647 QSKEVLQEYIAGADT
-662 VMEDPATRDFVVM
+662 IMEDPATRDFVVM

-690 CICDPGVNM
+690 CICDPGVN
-699 VNQEIKPAESLG
+699 VVTQEIKPAESLG

-741 FGFWTLT
+741 
-748 ELLWIYSVKPRL
+748 ECR
-760 ITQIPQNPSWL
+760 
-771 TTEAIAP
+771 
-778 VVGAG
+778 
-783 NNQREWEGL
+783 
-792 DCKAVTLAVQPR
+792 AVTLAVQPR

-830 QFISSLADAHI
+830 QLISSLADAHI

-850 VLTIDQANDL
+850 VFTIDQANDL
-860 VTTVFNEVT
+860 VTAVFNEVT
-869 STFDLNPQVLQ
+869 SSFDLNPQVLQ
-880 QLDSKRHQ
+880 QLDSKRQQ
-888 VQMTVAETNQE
+888 VQMTVTETNQE

-927 VIKPLME
+927 IIKPLME

-942 LVQNYAAQYIAKL
+942 LVQNYAAQCIAKL

-961 RMPCPNAKV
+961 RTPCPNSKI

-977 LCVDPYLTPCVTCPV
+977 LCVDPYLTPSVTCPV
-992 PAQSGQENSKGSNSE
+992 PTQSGQENSKGSNSE

-1039 PIPKAIKAQIAD
+1039 PTPKAVKAQIAD
-1051 LPAGSSGALL
+1051 LPAGGSGNIL
-1061 VELDEGQKPYLVQRR
+1061 VELDEAQKPYLVQRR

-1086 KHFGAELAVKLPH
+1086 KHFGGEMAVKLPH

-1106 PLKTMIDLNNF
+1106 PLRNTIDINNF
-1117 DGKSLLE
+1117 GNMHLNQYVLIDGKSLLE
-1124 RGDVPAQELVNSLQV
+1124 KGDGPAQELVNSLQV
-1139 FEIAAASMDSALH
+1139 FETAAVSMDSELH

-1174 HMAARGIG
+1174 HMAARCIG
-1182 VMSKIATMET
+1182 VMSKIGTMET

-1206 IDDNVKQEGAIEA
+1206 IDDNIKQEG
-1219 LACVMEQLD
+1219 VMEQLD

-1360 CQRAQE
+1360 CHRAQE

-1469 AVKQLTANY
+1469 A
-1478 RIILSGTPIQ
+1478 

-1573 TLSPLQV
+1573 TLSTLQV

-1646 TTEKLAVQNSSL
+1646 TSEKLAVQNSSL

-1679 GNGSSSESGT
+1679 GNGSTSESGT

-1846 DLFTLDKDGKAE
+1846 DLFTLDKDGKGE
-1858 KADSSTSGR
+1858 KADTSTSGK
-1867 ASMKAV
+1867 ASMKSV
-1873 LDSLSDLWDA
+1873 LENLSDLWDQ
-1883 EQYDSEYNLE
+1883 EQYDSEY
-1893 TFMRSLE
+1893 SLENFMHSLK

>member
-43 LLSKVLIYLRSAN
+43 LLNKVLLYLRSPN

-70 VKNVPEWNPVPRTKQ
+70 VRNVPDWS
-85 EPTESSMEDSS
+85 PTARIKKGAGSECSNDESSGSY
-96 TTDRLNF
+96 RLSF
-103 DRFDIC
+103 ERFDISK
-109 RLLQHGASLLGS
+109 LLKHGASLLGS
-121 AGAEFEVQDEKSG
+121 AGVEFEVPDDKLG
-134 EVDHKERIARQRK
+134 DVDPKERIARQRK
-147 LLQKKL
+147 LLQRKL
-153 GLNMG
+153 GLDMG
-158 EAIGMSTE
+158 AAIGMNTE

-171 EDLDYTPTSAAL
+171 EDLDYLPTNTL
-183 VNKQSTL
+183 VNKPTL
-190 QAAELIDS
+190 QAAEFIDT
-198 EFRAGMS
+198 EFLPGMS
-205 NRQKNKA
+205 NRQRNKA
-212 KRMAKLFAKQ
+212 KRMAKLIAKQ
-222 RSRDAVETN
+222 RSRDVTDTN
-231 EKSNDSTDGE
+231 EKSSDSTDGE
-241 PEEKRRKVANV
+241 PEEKRRKVTNV
-252 VVNQTTSDS
+252 VIPQPATES
-261 KVLVDNVPESSSLIE
+261 KVLIDNVPDNSSLYDEI
-276 ETNEWPLESFC
+276 NEWPLESFC
-287 EELCNDL
+287 DELCNEL
-294 FNPSWEVRHGA
+294 FNPSWEIRHGA

-317 KSGGKMGDSTLEE
+317 ISGGKIADCTFEE
-330 MIQQHQEWLEDLVI
+330 MEQQHQEWLEDVAI

-380 HMNETGV
+380 HMNEIGV
-387 HKTVDVLLKLLTQEQ
+387 HNTVKILLRLLTQEQ

-414 YALAVRQDVINTL
+414 YALAIRQDLIKTL
-427 LPKVLTRVIEGL
+427 LPKALPAIIEGL

-454 VPVVES
+454 VPVVDS
-460 LVYLQTQKVPSI
+460 LVKLQFKQVPFILS
-472 INTLWDSLLE
+472 TLWDSLLE

-496 LSSMLT
+496 LSSLLT

-507 QCSIQQSL
+507 QCNIQQSL
-515 TVLVPRVWPFLHHTI
+515 TILVPRVWPFLRHTI
-530 SSVRRA
+530 SSVRKA
-536 ALETLFTLL
+536 ALETLCTLL
-545 STQDQNSSSWLIPI
+545 STQDQNCSGWLTPI
-559 LSDMLRHIFQF
+559 LQDMLRHIFQI
-570 CVLESSQEILDLIH
+570 CILESNQEILDLIH
-584 KVWMELLNKASVQYV
+584 KVWQELIRKASVQYV

-615 QPSHL
+615 QPAHL
-620 PIDLNMLL
+620 PIDLNMLI
-628 EVKAR
+628 EVKPKS
-633 AKEKT
+633 KEKA
-638 GGKVRQGQI
+638 GSKLRQGQS
-647 QNKEVLQEYIAGADT
+647 QTKEVTQEYIAGSDSVT
-662 VMEDPATRDFVVM
+662 EDPSIRDYLVI
-675 RARMMA
+675 RARMAA
-681 AKLLGALCC
+681 AKLLGSLCC
-690 CICDPGVNM
+690 CICDPCVNTAS
-699 VNQEIKPAESLG
+699 QEIKPAESLA

-741 FGFWTLT
+741 ECKT
-748 ELLWIYSVKPRL
+748 
-760 ITQIPQNPSWL
+760 
-771 TTEAIAP
+771 
-778 VVGAG
+778 VV
-783 NNQREWEGL
+783 
-792 DCKAVTLAVQPR
+792 LAVQPR
-804 LLDILSEHLYYD
+804 LLAVLSEHLYYD
-816 EIAVPFTRMQNECK
+816 EIAIPFTRMQNECK
-830 QFISSLADAHI
+830 QLISSLADANI
-841 EVGNRVNNN
+841 DISSKVNCS
-850 VLTIDQANDL
+850 VFTIDQSNEL
-860 VTTVFNEVT
+860 VTTLFNEATAPLRDNANVY
-869 STFDLNPQVLQ
+869 Q
-880 QLDSKRHQ
+880 QLDGKRQQ
-888 VQMTVAETNQE
+888 VQMTVLETNQE

-907 HTFAACAVVSLQQLP
+907 HTFAACAIVNLMQLP

-927 VIKPLME
+927 IIKPLME
-934 TIKKEENT
+934 AVKKEENNV
-942 LVQNYAAQYIAKL
+942 VQNYAALCIAKL
-955 LQQCTT
+955 LQQCISRT
-961 RMPCPNAKV
+961 PCPNTKIV
-970 IKNLCSS
+970 KNLCSS
-977 LCVDPYLTPCVTCPV
+977 VCVDSNITPSVSR
-992 PAQSGQENSKGSNSE
+992 PAPASNNTDHLKGLNSE
-1007 KDGMHHTVTKH
+1007 KDGACHTVTKH

-1024 YRHQKAAFAI
+1024 YRHQQAAFAI

-1039 PIPKAIKAQIAD
+1039 PTPKATRSQVAD
-1051 LPAGSSGALL
+1051 LHTGSGVQTPTDS
-1061 VELDEGQKPYLVQRR
+1061 DENHKQHLIQRR
-1076 GAEFALTTIV
+1076 GAEYTLATIA
-1086 KHFGAELAVKLPH
+1086 KHFACNLATGLPH
-1099 LWDAMVG
+1099 LWEAIVG
-1106 PLKTMIDLNNF
+1106 PLRNINIDGF
-1117 DGKSLLE
+1117 DGKLLLE
-1124 RGDVPAQELVNSLQV
+1124 KGDEHAQELVNSLQV
-1139 FEIAAASMDSALH
+1139 FEVTASSMGPSLH
-1152 PLLVQHLPHLYMCL
+1152 PLLLQHLPHLFMSL
-1166 QYPSTAVR
+1166 QHPYTSVR
-1174 HMAARGIG
+1174 HMASRCVG
-1182 VMSKIATMET
+1182 VMSRIATMET
-1192 MNIFLEKVLPWLGA
+1192 MNVFLEKVLPWLGA
-1206 IDDNVKQEGAIEA
+1206 IDDNTKQEGAIEA

-1269 LEAGIPDPPNMS
+1269 LEAGIPDPPSMS
-1281 EELIQLKAKERHFLE
+1281 EELIKLKARERSFLE

-1311 PINAELRKYQ
+1311 PIKAELRKYQ

-1360 CQRAQE
+1360 CLRSQK
-1366 YARSKL
+1366 YSRSKSPD
-1372 AECMPLPS
+1372 CTPLPS
-1380 LVVCPPTL
+1380 LVICPPTL

-1400 SREYLNPL
+1400 SKEYLNPL

-1413 PTERI
+1413 PTERA
-1418 RLQHQVKRHNLI
+1418 RLQHQVKKHNLI

-1443 FRNIKFNY
+1443 FRNMKFNY

-1469 AVKQLTANY
+1469 AVKQITANY

-1517 KPILASRDAR
+1517 KPILASRDAK

-1537 LAMDALHRQVLPFL
+1537 LAMEALHRQVLPFL
-1551 LRRMKEDVLQD
+1551 LRRMKKDVLQD

-1573 TLSPLQV
+1573 SLSPLQV

-1589 RAKCDVDETVS
+1589 RAKTDVDETVS
-1600 SAALSEETEKPKL
+1600 ATSLSEESEKPKL

-1635 VLTPQHPEFKS
+1635 VLTTQHPEHKKV
-1646 TTEKLAVQNSSL
+1646 TDQLATQNSTL
-1658 HDIQHAP
+1658 RDIQHAP

-1679 GNGSSSESGT
+1679 GNAGTPESGT
-1689 ESVVAQHR
+1689 EAVVAQHR
-1697 ILIFCQLKSMLD
+1697 VLIFCQLKSMLD

-1724 YLRLDGSIPPGQRHS
+1724 YLRLDGSIPAGQRHS

-1817 LQKFKMNIA
+1817 LQKFKMSIA

-1846 DLFTLDKDGKAE
+1846 DLFTLDKDGKSE
-1858 KADSSTSGR
+1858 KMETSAPGGKS
-1867 ASMKAV
+1867 SMKSI
-1873 LDSLSDLWDA
+1873 LDNLGDLWNQ
-1883 EQYDSEYNLE
+1883 EQYE
-1893 TFMRSLE
+1893 TEFSLDNFMHSLK

>member
-31 EVVKLHPHELNN
+31 EVVKLHPHELHN
-43 LLSKVLIYLRSAN
+43 LLAKVLIHLRSTN

-70 VKNVPEWNPVPRTKQ
+70 VKNVPEWNPTPRPKQ
-85 EPTESSMEDSS
+85 EHGCESPVEESSTS
-96 TTDRLNF
+96 DRLRF

-109 RLLQHGASLLGS
+109 RLLKHGASLLGS
-121 AGAEFEVQDEKSG
+121 AGAEFEVQDDTSG
-134 EVDHKERIARQRK
+134 EVDPKERIARQRK

-153 GLNMG
+153 GLDMG
-158 EAIGMSTE
+158 AAIGMNTE
-166 ELFND
+166 DLFND
-171 EDLDYTPTSAAL
+171 EDLDYTPTSSFF
-183 VNKQSTL
+183 VHKQPTL

-205 NRQKNKA
+205 SRQKNKA

-222 RSRDAVETN
+222 KSRDAVETN

-241 PEEKRRKVANV
+241 PDEKRRKIANV
-252 VVNQTTSDS
+252 IISQPATDS
-261 KVLVDNVPESSSLIE
+261 RLLVENMPE

-287 EELCNDL
+287 EEVCNDL
-294 FNPSWEVRHGA
+294 FNPSWEIRHGA
-305 GTGLREI
+305 GVGLREV

-317 KSGGKMGDSTLEE
+317 KSGGKIGDSTIEE
-330 MIQQHQEWLEDLVI
+330 MTQQHQDWLEDLAI

-380 HMNETGV
+380 YMNESGV
-387 HKTVDVLLKLLTQEQ
+387 HKTVAILLKLLAQEQ

-414 YALAVRQDVINTL
+414 YALAVRQDLIDTL
-427 LPKVLTRVIEGL
+427 LPKVLPAITEGL

-460 LVYLQTQKVPSI
+460 LVHLQPQNVPFI
-472 INTLWDSLLE
+472 LNVLWDALLE

-496 LSSMLT
+496 LSSLLT
-502 YPQVQ
+502 YSQVRK
-507 QCSIQQSL
+507 CSIQQSL

-530 SSVRRA
+530 SSVRKA

-545 STQDQNSSSWLIPI
+545 STEDQSSAAWLTPI
-559 LSDMLRHIFQF
+559 LQDMLRHIFQF
-570 CVLESSQEILDLIH
+570 CILESNQEILELIH
-584 KVWMELLNKASVQYV
+584 KVWLELLSKASLQYV

-633 AKEKT
+633 SKEKT

-647 QNKEVLQEYIAGADT
+647 PTKEAVQEYIAGAES
-662 VMEDPATRDFVVM
+662 VAEDLATRDYVVM

-690 CICDPGVNM
+690 CICDQGVNT
-699 VNQEIKPAESLG
+699 VSQEIKPAESLA

-726 ISVAL
+726 FSVAL
-731 VICEWAALQK
+731 VICEWASLQK
-741 FGFWTLT
+741 
-748 ELLWIYSVKPRL
+748 ENKEV
-760 ITQIPQNPSWL
+760 
-771 TTEAIAP
+771 TT
-778 VVGAG
+778 
-783 NNQREWEGL
+783 
-792 DCKAVTLAVQPR
+792 AVQSR
-804 LLDILSEHLYYD
+804 LLGVLSEHLYYD

-830 QFISSLADAHI
+830 QLISSFTDANI
-841 EVGNRVNNN
+841 DMGSRVNCS
-850 VLTIDQANDL
+850 VFTIDQANEL
-860 VTTVFNEVT
+860 VTTVFNDAT
-869 STFDLNPQVLQ
+869 ASLDLNPKVLQ
-880 QLDSKRHQ
+880 QLESKRQQ
-888 VQMTVAETNQE
+888 VQMTVSETNQE
-899 WQVLQLRV
+899 WQTLQMRV
-907 HTFAACAVVSLQQLP
+907 HTFAACAVVNLEQLP

-934 TIKKEENT
+934 AVKKEENM
-942 LVQNYAAQYIAKL
+942 LVQNHAALCIAKL

-961 RMPCPNAKV
+961 RSPCPNSKI

-977 LCVDPYLTPCVTCPV
+977 LCVDSHLTPLASC
-992 PAQSGQENSKGSNSE
+992 PAQPQSSHENSKGSNSE
-1007 KDGMHHTVTKH
+1007 RDGMHHTVTKH

-1039 PIPKAIKAQIAD
+1039 PTPKAPKAQIGD
-1051 LPAGSSGALL
+1051 LPTSSSGN
-1061 VELDEGQKPYLVQRR
+1061 VTTELDEAQKPYVVQRR
-1076 GAEFALTTIV
+1076 GAEFALSTIA
-1086 KHFGAELAVKLPH
+1086 KHFGCEMAVGLPH
-1099 LWDAMVG
+1099 LWDTMVG
-1106 PLKTMIDLNNF
+1106 SLRNSIDIDNF
-1117 DGKSLLE
+1117 DRKVLLE
-1124 RGDVPAQELVNSLQV
+1124 KGDGPAQELVNSLQV
-1139 FEIAAASMDSALH
+1139 FETTAASMDAQLH
-1152 PLLVQHLPHLYMCL
+1152 PLLIQHLPYLCMCL
-1166 QYPSTAVR
+1166 QHPTTAVR
-1174 HMAARGIG
+1174 HMAARCVG
-1182 VMSKIATMET
+1182 VMSKVATLET
-1192 MNIFLEKVLPWLGA
+1192 MHIFLEKILPWLGA
-1206 IDDNVKQEGAIEA
+1206 IDDSTKQEGAIEA

-1269 LEAGIPDPPNMS
+1269 LEAGIPDPPNMP
-1281 EELIQLKAKERHFLE
+1281 EDLIKIKAKERHFLE

-1311 PINAELRKYQ
+1311 PIKAELRKYQ
-1321 QDGVNWLAFLN
+1321 QEGVNWLAFLN

-1360 CQRAQE
+1360 CLRAQE
-1366 YARSKL
+1366 YARTKMADSV
-1372 AECMPLPS
+1372 PLPS

-1400 SREYLNPL
+1400 SKEYLNPL

-1413 PTERI
+1413 PTERA
-1418 RLQHQVKRHNLI
+1418 RLQHHVKRYNLI

-1469 AVKQLTANY
+1469 AIKQLTANY

-1512 AARYG
+1512 AARYS

-1527 SSSREQEAGV
+1527 SSGREQEAG
-1537 LAMDALHRQVLPFL
+1537 
-1551 LRRMKEDVLQD
+1551 
-1562 LPPKIIQDYYC
+1562 
-1573 TLSPLQV
+1573 
-1580 QLYEDFAKS
+1580 
-1589 RAKCDVDETVS
+1589 
-1600 SAALSEETEKPKL
+1600 
-1613 KATGHVFQALQYLR
+1613 
-1627 KLCNHPAL
+1627 
-1635 VLTPQHPEFKS
+1635 
-1646 TTEKLAVQNSSL
+1646 
-1658 HDIQHAP
+1658 
-1665 KLSALKQLLLDCGL
+1665 SAL
-1679 GNGSSSESGT
+1679 
-1689 ESVVAQHR
+1689 
-1697 ILIFCQLKSMLD
+1697 
-1709 IVEHDLLKPHLPSVT
+1709 
-1724 YLRLDGSIPPGQRHS
+1724 
-1739 IVSRFNNDPS
+1739 
-1749 IDVLLLTTH
+1749 
-1758 VGGLGLN
+1758 
-1765 LTGADTVVFVEHDWN
+1765 
-1780 PMRDLQA
+1780 
-1787 MDRAHRIGQ
+1787 
-1796 KRVVNVYRLI
+1796 
-1806 TRGTLEEKIMG
+1806 
-1817 LQKFKMNIA
+1817 
-1826 NTVISQ
+1826 
-1832 ENSSL
+1832 
-1837 QSMGTDQLL
+1837 
-1846 DLFTLDKDGKAE
+1846 
-1858 KADSSTSGR
+1858 
-1867 ASMKAV
+1867 
-1873 LDSLSDLWDA
+1873 
-1883 EQYDSEYNLE
+1883 
-1893 TFMRSLE
+1893 

>member
-43 LLSKVLIYLRSAN
+43 LLSKILSELSNQGIDEETDLTSIGSMFSEWRRMHIRSTN

-70 VKNVPEWNPVPRTKQ
+70 VKNVPEWNPVPRTRQ
-85 EPTESSMEDSS
+85 ETPSESAMEDSS

-134 EVDHKERIARQRK
+134 EVDPKERIARQRK

-183 VNKQSTL
+183 VNKQPTL

-198 EFRAGMS
+198 EFRTGMS

-231 EKSNDSTDGE
+231 EKRCNDSTDGE
-241 PEEKRRKVANV
+241 PEEKRRKIANV
-252 VVNQTTSDS
+252 VINQSANDS
-261 KVLVDNVPESSSLIE
+261 KVLIDNIPDNSPLIE

-317 KSGGKMGDSTLEE
+317 KSGGKIGDSTLEE

-427 LPKVLTRVIEGL
+427 LPKVLSRIIEGL

-460 LVYLQTQKVPSI
+460 LVYLQTQKV
-472 INTLWDSLLE
+472 NE
-482 LDDLTASTNSIMTL
+482 
-496 LSSMLT
+496 
-502 YPQVQ
+502 
-507 QCSIQQSL
+507 
-515 TVLVPRVWPFLHHTI
+515 
-530 SSVRRA
+530 
-536 ALETLFTLL
+536 
-545 STQDQNSSSWLIPI
+545 NSSSWLIPI
-559 LSDMLRHIFQF
+559 LPDMLRHIFQF

-584 KVWMELLNKASVQYV
+584 KVWMELLSKASVQYV

-638 GGKVRQGQI
+638 GVKVRQGQS
-647 QNKEVLQEYIAGADT
+647 QSKEVLQEYIAGADT
-662 VMEDPATRDFVVM
+662 IMEDPATRDFVVM

-690 CICDPGVNM
+690 CICDPGVN
-699 VNQEIKPAESLG
+699 VVTQEIKPAESLG

-741 FGFWTLT
+741 
-748 ELLWIYSVKPRL
+748 ECR
-760 ITQIPQNPSWL
+760 
-771 TTEAIAP
+771 
-778 VVGAG
+778 
-783 NNQREWEGL
+783 
-792 DCKAVTLAVQPR
+792 AVTLAVQPR

-830 QFISSLADAHI
+830 QLISSLADAHI

-850 VLTIDQANDL
+850 VFTIDQANDL

-869 STFDLNPQVLQ
+869 SSFDLNPQVLQ
-880 QLDSKRHQ
+880 QLDSKRQQ
-888 VQMTVAETNQE
+888 VQMTVTETNQE

-927 VIKPLME
+927 IIKPLME

-942 LVQNYAAQYIAKL
+942 LVQNYAAQCIAKL

-961 RMPCPNAKV
+961 RTPCPNSKI

-977 LCVDPYLTPCVTCPV
+977 LCVDPYLTPSVTCPV
-992 PAQSGQENSKGSNSE
+992 PTQSGQENSKGSNSE

-1039 PIPKAIKAQIAD
+1039 PTPKAVKAQIAD
-1051 LPAGSSGALL
+1051 LPAGGSGNIL
-1061 VELDEGQKPYLVQRR
+1061 VELDEAQKPYLVQRR

-1086 KHFGAELAVKLPH
+1086 KHFGGEMAVKLPH

-1106 PLKTMIDLNNF
+1106 PLRSTIDINNF
-1117 DGKSLLE
+1117 GVPADGKSLLE
-1124 RGDVPAQELVNSLQV
+1124 KGDGSAQELVNSLQV
-1139 FEIAAASMDSALH
+1139 FETAAVSMDSELH

-1174 HMAARGIG
+1174 HMAARCVG

-1206 IDDNVKQEGAIEA
+1206 IDDNIKQEGAIEA

-1360 CQRAQE
+1360 CHRAQE

-1388 TGHWVDEVGKFC
+1388 TGHWVDEVDSPFSNLIIK
-1400 SREYLNPL
+1400 Y
-1408 HYTGP
+1408 
-1413 PTERI
+1413 

-1527 SSSREQEAGV
+1527 SSSREQEAGMKKTIELYTLCNIITIKWNKILLIITGV

-1679 GNGSSSESGT
+1679 GSGSTSESGT

-1697 ILIFCQLKSMLD
+1697 VLIFCQLKSMLD

-1858 KADSSTSGR
+1858 KADTSTSGK
-1867 ASMKAV
+1867 ASMKSI
-1873 LDSLSDLWDA
+1873 LENLSDLWDQ
-1883 EQYDSEYNLE
+1883 EQYDSEY
-1893 TFMRSLE
+1893 SLENFMHSLK